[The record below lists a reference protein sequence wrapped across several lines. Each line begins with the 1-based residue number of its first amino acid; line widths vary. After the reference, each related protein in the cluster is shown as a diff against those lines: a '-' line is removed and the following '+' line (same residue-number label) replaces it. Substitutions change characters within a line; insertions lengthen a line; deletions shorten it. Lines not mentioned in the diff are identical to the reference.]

1 MQLQVTTQEIEAILA
16 SAAPP
21 EGEPWSAVKIATA
34 LAKHAQ
40 AEADEAKSQADAWAA
55 GRAGFTVG
63 FTNSGVARGDASRVE
78 AMQALAE
85 KRVKEAV
92 AAKIKQNSAI
102 LASVGQSVLGLAT
115 LAMGGAGAGV
125 LVPQALGIGRTIA
138 DALNTPDVE
147 P

>member
-40 AEADEAKSQADAWAA
+40 SEADAAKAEADAWAA
-55 GRAGFTVG
+55 GRAGFAVQFQG
-63 FTNSGVARGDASRVE
+63 SGVARGDASRVE

-102 LASVGQSVLGLAT
+102 IASVGQSVLGLAT

-138 DALNTPDVE
+138 DALNAPDAE